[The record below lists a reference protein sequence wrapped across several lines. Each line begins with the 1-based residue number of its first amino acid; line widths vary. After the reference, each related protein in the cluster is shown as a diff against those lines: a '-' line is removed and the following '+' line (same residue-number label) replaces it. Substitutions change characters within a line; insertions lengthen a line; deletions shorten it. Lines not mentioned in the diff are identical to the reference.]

1 MDVDRDI
8 SEQQAARLRAFRV
21 LTVVGLLLMT
31 VSFFSPMWWVS
42 LKAVN
47 YPEETF
53 PDGIRIHMHWTG
65 VENGCVGEERAEVS
79 DEEGIDCV
87 EEMNTINHYIG
98 MEPIEKGAKLEFAA
112 APYLFAAFGVLLI
125 VMLFYSGPLW
135 WVLAIPAISA
145 PIAFVA
151 DFTFWLW
158 WFGHNLKEW
167 AAFTVKPFMP
177 TVLGEGLVA
186 QFSTY
191 AYPHYGM
198 LISSASAICIAL
210 AVLIRRKQLQ
220 ESRRP

>member
-1 MDVDRDI
+1 MAT
-8 SEQQAARLRAFRV
+8 EQDQEPNSRLLVFRV
-21 LTVVGLLLMT
+21 LTIVGLGLM
-31 VSFFSPMWWVS
+31 VASYFSPMWWVS
-42 LKAVN
+42 LKATN

-53 PDGIRIHMHWTG
+53 PDGIRIHMHWMG
-65 VENGCVGEERAEVS
+65 VQNGCVGEERAEIS
-79 DEEGIDCV
+79 DDEGLDCV

-98 MEPIEKGAKLEFAA
+98 MEPIERGAQREFAA
-112 APYLFAAFGVLLI
+112 APYLFIAFGIMLLLL
-125 VMLFYSGPLW
+125 LFYSGPLW
-135 WVLAIPAISA
+135 WMLAIPSILA
-145 PIAFVA
+145 PIVFLA

-191 AYPHYGM
+191 SYPHYGM
-198 LISSASAICIAL
+198 LLSAASAACIAL

-220 ESRRP
+220 EQGGA

>member
-1 MDVDRDI
+1 MMSADD
-8 SEQQAARLRAFRV
+8 QQKKRLMAFRV
-21 LTVVGLLLMT
+21 LTIVGLALM
-31 VSFFSPMWWVS
+31 VASFYSPMWWVS

-47 YPEETF
+47 YPAETF

-65 VENGCVGEERAEVS
+65 VENGCTGQERAEVAD
-79 DEEGIDCV
+79 DEGLDCV

-98 MEPIEKGAKLEFAA
+98 MEPIERGAAREFAA
-112 APYLFAAFGVLLI
+112 APYLFIAFGVMLV
-125 VMLFYSGPLW
+125 VMLIYSGPGW
-135 WVLAIPAISA
+135 WVLGVPAVIA
-145 PIAFVA
+145 PLVFVA
-151 DFTFWLW
+151 DFAFWLW

-198 LISSASAICIAL
+198 ALSVASGICLAL
-210 AVLIRRKQLQ
+210 ALLVRRKQL
-220 ESRRP
+220 EGPG

>member
-1 MDVDRDI
+1 MATD
-8 SEQQAARLRAFRV
+8 QQQKTRLLVFRV
-21 LTVVGLLLMT
+21 LTIVGLGLM
-31 VSFFSPMWWVS
+31 VAAFFSPMWWVS

-79 DEEGIDCV
+79 DDEGLDCV

-98 MEPIEKGAKLEFAA
+98 MEPIEHGAALEFAA
-112 APYLFAAFGVLLI
+112 APYLFAAFGVMLV

-135 WVLAIPAISA
+135 WVLAMPAILA
-145 PIAFVA
+145 PVIFVA
-151 DFTFWLW
+151 DFAFWLW

-186 QFSTY
+186 QFSTF

-198 LISSASAICIAL
+198 ALSAISAVSLAL

-220 ESRRP
+220 EQGGA

>member
-1 MDVDRDI
+1 MI
-8 SEQQAARLRAFRV
+8 GAF
-21 LTVVGLLLMT
+21 
-31 VSFFSPMWWVS
+31 FAPMWWVS

-65 VENGCVGEERAEVS
+65 VENGCTMAERAEVS
-79 DEEGIDCV
+79 DDEGIDCV

-98 MEPIEKGAKLEFAA
+98 MEPIERGAQLEFAV
-112 APYLFAAFGVLLI
+112 APYLFIGFGAMLVA
-125 VMLFYSGPLW
+125 MLFYSGALW
-135 WVLAIPAISA
+135 WLLGLPAILL
-145 PIAFVA
+145 PVIFIA
-151 DFTFWLW
+151 DFAFWLW
-158 WFGHNLKEW
+158 WFGHNLREW

-198 LISSASAICIAL
+198 LLSLTSALCIAL
-210 AVLIRRKQLQ
+210 AVLIRRKDLQ
-220 ESRRP
+220 ELGQG

>member
-1 MDVDRDI
+1 MATD
-8 SEQQAARLRAFRV
+8 QQQQNMRLLVFRV
-21 LTVVGLLLMT
+21 LTIVGLALM
-31 VSFFSPMWWVS
+31 VASFFSPMWWVS

-53 PDGIRIHMHWTG
+53 PDGIRIHMHWNG
-65 VENGCVGEERAEVS
+65 VENGCVGEERAEVAA
-79 DEEGIDCV
+79 DEGLDCV

-98 MEPIEKGAKLEFAA
+98 MEPIERGAQLEFAA
-112 APYLFAAFGVLLI
+112 APYLFIGFGIMLL
-125 VMLFYSGPLW
+125 VMLVYAGPLW
-135 WVLAIPAISA
+135 WLLALPSILA
-145 PIAFVA
+145 PVVFVA
-151 DFTFWLW
+151 DFAFWLW

-191 AYPHYGM
+191 SYPHYGM
-198 LISSASAICIAL
+198 LLSALSAASIAL

-220 ESRRP
+220 EQGGD

>member
-1 MDVDRDI
+1 MDADRDI

>member
-1 MDVDRDI
+1 MAAD
-8 SEQQAARLRAFRV
+8 QQQQQRTRLLVFRV
-21 LTVVGLLLMT
+21 LTIVGLALM
-31 VSFFSPMWWVS
+31 VASFFSPMWWVS

-65 VENGCVGEERAEVS
+65 VKNGCFGEERAEVAD
-79 DEEGIDCV
+79 DEGLDCV

-98 MEPIEKGAKLEFAA
+98 MEPIERGAVWEFAA
-112 APYLFAAFGVLLI
+112 SPYLFVGFGLMLL
-125 VMLFYSGPLW
+125 VMLFYAGPLW
-135 WVLAIPAISA
+135 WALAIPSILA
-145 PIAFVA
+145 PVVFVA
-151 DFTFWLW
+151 DFAFWLW

-186 QFSTY
+186 QFSTFS
-191 AYPHYGM
+191 YPHYGILLSM
-198 LISSASAICIAL
+198 GSAGCIAL

-220 ESRRP
+220 EQGGA